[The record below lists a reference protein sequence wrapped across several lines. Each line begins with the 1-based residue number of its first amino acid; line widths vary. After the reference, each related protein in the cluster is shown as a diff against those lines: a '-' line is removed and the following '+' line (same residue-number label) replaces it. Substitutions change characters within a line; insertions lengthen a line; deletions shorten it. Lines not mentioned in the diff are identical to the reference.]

1 MGLIKAFS
9 GALSGN
15 LADQWLDIIVPS
27 AFDEYSA
34 VVPGVFKNNGS
45 QNTKGAQDVIS
56 SGSKIFVP
64 ENVAA
69 FIFSQDGIEEVITE
83 AGGYEYQNGQSSVF
97 NGDGIED
104 AMVADTVD
112 RFKHGGQ
119 TSTSKRVA
127 YVNLHEIRNIKF
139 GTRGPVLYNDLYYGV
154 DLEIRSYGTF
164 SVQIKNPEQ
173 FIRNFVPAN
182 TNYYSF
188 NMQEVREQL
197 VSEFLQSFVQAM
209 TQLSDTYRI
218 SKITAHSDDMHDAIL
233 QDSRRAGTWLE
244 RFGFELTGVG
254 IANIEL
260 TDASRE
266 LIKQYSTNKMNT
278 KAYEEVSDGAS
289 NRAAQQKIASGV
301 EENGFGEG
309 VNGMLFGMNYTQGLG
324 ADAQRTGTQ
333 PQQQA
338 QPQQSV
344 QPQQQQVQ
352 PEQQQQ
358 VASPEP
364 EAPASGNAMESFE
377 DQVNALNQLKQLLD
391 AEILTQEEFDI
402 KKKDRK
408 SVV

>member
-218 SKITAHSDDMHDAIL
+218 SKIAAHSDDMHDAIL

-352 PEQQQQ
+352 PEQ
-358 VASPEP
+358 
-364 EAPASGNAMESFE
+364 
-377 DQVNALNQLKQLLD
+377 
-391 AEILTQEEFDI
+391 
-402 KKKDRK
+402 
-408 SVV
+408 